1 MSANIKDMN
10 TRDEVRLLLL
20 EQAQGGIQE
29 SLKQIN
35 NKIDALDK
43 KIDARI
49 DALDNR
55 FDRKIDKLQWS
66 IVGIYAGGFATLLG
80 YIAKTLHWF
89 S

>member
-35 NKIDALDK
+35 NKIDALDS
-43 KIDARI
+43 
-49 DALDNR
+49 R